1 MASQINVTSGT
12 QSITEAIENY
22 DLLDIINRG
31 MAYAIIVAGF
41 LSVVFIF
48 VGGISFILSG
58 GQEEKIK
65 SAVSTIRY
73 SIIGLIVTILA
84 VVIVG
89 TVGKAM
95 GLDIIKYINFGDVID
110 TITSITADGSS
121 GVRSLD

>member
-1 MASQINVTSGT
+1 MAVDFTNTGGSK
-12 QSITEAIENY
+12 SIVDAASNY
-22 DLLDIINRG
+22 EILEIINKG
-31 MAYAIIVAGF
+31 LAYAIIIAGF

-73 SIIGLIVTILA
+73 AIIGLIITILA

-95 GLDIIKYINFGDVID
+95 GLDIIKYINFSDIID
-110 TITSITADGSS
+110 TITSITADS
-121 GVRSLD
+121 GTTRSLD